1 MLQLINEVATFTTKP
16 RYYEKINYDHIH
28 LYNSFY
34 KLNQALHQ
42 VLNYVIEDNIIEI
55 PINYM
60 DNSVFLGSLEKV
72 TPNHRIILAV
82 SGKINKDIIRNQ
94 LPYLIKIASPDE
106 INDLIRLQ
114 LPGIPIDTIIRLPY
128 N

>member
-1 MLQLINEVATFTTKP
+1 
-16 RYYEKINYDHIH
+16 
-28 LYNSFY
+28 
-34 KLNQALHQ
+34 
-42 VLNYVIEDNIIEI
+42 
-55 PINYM
+55 M

-128 N
+128 NIPFYENTSYFEINHFHDKWESLIHSRSIAMHISDFIPDMKLYLWAMKEE